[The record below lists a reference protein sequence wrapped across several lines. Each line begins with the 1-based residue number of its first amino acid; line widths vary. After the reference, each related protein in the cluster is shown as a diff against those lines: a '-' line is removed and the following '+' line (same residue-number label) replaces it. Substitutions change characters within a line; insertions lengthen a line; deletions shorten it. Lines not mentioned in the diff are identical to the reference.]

1 MSNHELTTKIRELR
15 EMLQLIE
22 EAQAVAETIKDE
34 LKAYMGDR
42 EELRAGE
49 YKLTYKAVT
58 SQRIDTA
65 ALKKQ
70 LPEVAALYTKT
81 TTARRFC
88 VA

>member
-22 EAQAVAETIKDE
+22 EAQAIAETIKDE
-34 LKAYMGDR
+34 LKTYMGDR